1 MYTIMPDETRAREK
15 VERARNGDSQAFAE
29 LFEPLR
35 QQLLATIR
43 RRLSP
48 AIRQRID
55 PEDVL
60 QDTFVRGLHSFSR
73 FEWQGED
80 SLRRWL
86 EAIATHVTLDVVR
99 YQGRRKTLRLD
110 RDLKG
115 DGVPPSRAMRRQE
128 RRERLQ
134 NSLQTLSPDHRMV
147 LELSRMQEL
156 SIREIAERMGRTES
170 AVKNLLL
177 RATRKL
183 RESFG
188 DTASLGL
195 DDGSSQEKGDGDGQ

>member
-1 MYTIMPDETRAREK
+1 MHAIMPDETRAREQ

-29 LFEPLR
+29 LFEPQR
-35 QQLLATIR
+35 QYLLATIR

-48 AIRQRID
+48 AIQQRID

-60 QDTFVRGLHSFSR
+60 QDSFVRGLHSFSR
-73 FEWQGED
+73 FEWQGEN

-99 YQGRRKTLRLD
+99 HHGRRKTLRLEQ
-110 RDLKG
+110 DLMG
-115 DGVPPSRAMRRQE
+115 DGAPPSRSMRRQE

-134 NSLQTLSPDHRMV
+134 NSLRSLSPDYRTV

-156 SIREIAERMGRTES
+156 SIREIAQRMDRTES

-188 DTASLGL
+188 DTQSLGL
-195 DDGSSQEKGDGDGQ
+195 DTGSSQEKGVGDGQ

>member
-1 MYTIMPDETRAREK
+1 MPDETRAREK

-35 QQLLATIR
+35 QQLLAAIR

-48 AIRQRID
+48 EIRQRID

-60 QDTFVRGLHSFSR
+60 QDTFVRGLHSFTR
-73 FEWQGED
+73 FEWQGEE

-86 EAIATHVTLDVVR
+86 ESIATHVTLDVVR
-99 YQGRRKTLRLD
+99 HQGRRKTLRLD
-110 RDLKG
+110 HDMMG
-115 DGVPPSRAMRRQE
+115 DGAPPSRAMRRQE

-134 NSLQTLSPDHRMV
+134 NSLRTLSPDHRMV

-195 DDGSSQEKGDGDGQ
+195 DDGSSQEKGVGDGQ

>member
-1 MYTIMPDETRAREK
+1 MRAIMPDETRARDL
-15 VERARNGDSQAFAE
+15 VERARNGDPQAFAD

-35 QQLLATIR
+35 QHLLATIG

-60 QDTFVRGLHSFSR
+60 QDTFVRGLHSLSR
-73 FEWQGED
+73 FEWQGDD
-80 SLRRWL
+80 SFRRWL

-99 YQGRRKTLRLD
+99 HQGRREAIRID

-115 DGVPPSRAMRRQE
+115 DDAPPSRAMRRKE

-134 NSLQTLSPDHRMV
+134 NSLRKLSPDHRTV
-147 LELSRMQEL
+147 LELSRMEGL
-156 SIREIAERMGRTES
+156 SIRAIAERMGRTES

-188 DTASLGL
+188 DTDSLGL
-195 DDGSSQEKGDGDGQ
+195 DDGSSQQRGIGDGP

>member
-1 MYTIMPDETRAREK
+1 MHAIMPDETRAQDQ
-15 VERARNGDSQAFAE
+15 VERARSGDAQAFAE

-35 QQLLATIR
+35 SHLLATIR

-48 AIRQRID
+48 PIRQRID

-99 YQGRRKTLRLD
+99 HQGRRKALRLD
-110 RDLKG
+110 RDLMG
-115 DGVPPSRAMRRQE
+115 DGAPPSRAMRRRE

-134 NSLQTLSPDHRMV
+134 NSLKSLSPDHRTV

-156 SIREIAERMGRTES
+156 SIREIAAQMGRTES

-188 DTASLGL
+188 DTQSLGL
-195 DDGSSQEKGDGDGQ
+195 DAESSQEKGVSDGQ

>member
-1 MYTIMPDETRAREK
+1 MRDQSQPTEQ
-15 VERARNGDSQAFAE
+15 VSRARNGDAEAFAE

-35 QQLLATIR
+35 PHLLNTIR
-43 RRLSP
+43 GRLSP
-48 AIRQRID
+48 AIRRNVD
-55 PEDVL
+55 PEDIL

-73 FEWQGED
+73 FEWRGDE
-80 SLRRWL
+80 SFRAWL
-86 EAIATHVTLDVVR
+86 NAIATHVTLDVVR
-99 YQGRRKTLRLD
+99 RQGRRMTLRID
-110 RDLKG
+110 SELKG
-115 DGVPPSRAMRRQE
+115 DGAPPSRGMRRQE

-134 NSLQTLSPDHRMV
+134 NSLRALSPDYQKV

-156 SIREIAERMGRTES
+156 SIKEIADRMGRTES

-188 DTASLGL
+188 ETASLGL
-195 DDGSSQEKGDGDGQ
+195 DHRSSQGMEVDDGQ

>member
-1 MYTIMPDETRAREK
+1 MPDDTRAREK

-60 QDTFVRGLHSFSR
+60 QDSFVRGLHSFSR

-80 SLRRWL
+80 SLGRWL
-86 EAIATHVTLDVVR
+86 DTIATHVTLDVVR
-99 YQGRRKTLRLD
+99 HHGRRKALRLD
-110 RDLKG
+110 RDLEG
-115 DGVPPSRAMRRQE
+115 DGAPPSRAMRRQE
-128 RRERLQ
+128 RLERLQ
-134 NSLQTLSPDHRMV
+134 NSLKTLSPDHRTV

-156 SIREIAERMGRTES
+156 SIREIAERMRRTES

-195 DDGSSQEKGDGDGQ
+195 DIGSSHEKEVGDGQ